1 MVQWGHMR
9 ILFFNYEYPPLGGG
23 AGNASKYILEQYA
36 EMPDIEVDFV
46 TSSIDDQYSIER
58 IGENI
63 RIHHLP
69 IGKNA
74 QNLHFQTKKDLM
86 RYSMAAWKF
95 ALKLTKEHNYDL
107 SHSFFSVPCGFLSY
121 GLKLRRGLP
130 YIVSLRGA
138 DVPGYSERFK
148 GLYGILT
155 PLIKT
160 IWKNADFVIANSK
173 GLKDLALECRPK
185 KVIGVIPN
193 GVDVDQF
200 KPIEKSEQDDKFDI
214 LCVSRITPR
223 KGIRYLIKAL
233 EKFIV
238 EHPYVH
244 LTIIGDGNEKASLE
258 NLVRGL
264 GLSHSVTFKGLIPH
278 DQLPEEYHKADV
290 FVLPSLNEGMSNT
303 MLEALASGLPIVT
316 TQTGGS
322 DELVRNGVNGLIV
335 KMQDSDDL
343 AEKLLM
349 LIEQDQLRRNMGRL
363 SRELALTLSWENV
376 AKQYVELYREVVNL
390 RKLKG

>member
-1 MVQWGHMR
+1 MR
-9 ILFFNYEYPPLGGG
+9 VLFFNYEYPPLGGG

-36 EMPDIEVDFV
+36 KTPDVEVDFV
-46 TSSIDDQYSIER
+46 TSSIDEKYSIET
-58 IGENI
+58 IGNNV
-63 RIHHLP
+63 RIHRLP
-69 IGKNA
+69 IGKNVN
-74 QNLHFQTKKDLM
+74 NLHYQTKGDLI
-86 RYSMAAWKF
+86 RYTRAAWKF
-95 ALKLTKEHNYDL
+95 SLKLTKENRFDL
-107 SHSFFSVPCGFLSY
+107 THSFFSVPCGALSY
-121 GLKLRRGLP
+121 GLKLRRKLP

-148 GLYGILT
+148 GLYGILC
-155 PLIKT
+155 PIMKK
-160 IWKNADFVIANSK
+160 IWKSADFVIANSQ
-173 GLKDLALECRPK
+173 GLKELALRSKPE

-200 KPIEKSEQDDKFDI
+200 HPAEKHEKAEKFEI

-233 EKFIV
+233 EKFIA

-244 LTIIGDGNEKASLE
+244 LTIIGEGNEKASLE
-258 NLVRGL
+258 NLVRSL
-264 GLSHSVTFKGLIPH
+264 GMKHNVLFKGLIPH
-278 DQLPEEYHKADV
+278 DKLPEEYHKADV

-303 MLEALASGLPIVT
+303 MLEALASGLPIIA

-343 AEKLLM
+343 AQKLLM
-349 LIEQDQLRRNMGRL
+349 VIDQDQLRANMGRL
-363 SRELALTLSWENV
+363 SRELALTLSWESV
-376 AKQYVELYREVVNL
+376 AKQYLQLYTEVINL
-390 RKLKG
+390 QKIKR

>member
-1 MVQWGHMR
+1 MK

-36 EMPDIEVDFV
+36 KIPDLEVDFV
-46 TSSIDDQYSIER
+46 TSSIDDEYHLET
-58 IGENI
+58 IGDLI
-63 RIHHLP
+63 RIHRLP

-74 QNLHFQTKKDLM
+74 SNIHYQTKGELM
-86 RYSMAAWKF
+86 RYAKVAWKF
-95 ALKLTKEHNYDL
+95 ALKLTKDNHYDL
-107 SHSFFSVPCGFLSY
+107 SHSFFSVPCGALSY
-121 GLKLRRGLP
+121 GLKIRRGLP

-148 GLYGILT
+148 SLYGVLT
-155 PLIKT
+155 PIIKI
-160 IWKNADFVIANSK
+160 IWRNASFVIANSQ
-173 GLKDLALECRPK
+173 GLRELALESKPK
-185 KVIGVIPN
+185 NTIGVIPN
-193 GVDVDQF
+193 GVNVEQF
-200 KPIEKSEQDDKFDI
+200 KPAEKAAHAEKFEI

-244 LTIIGDGNEKASLE
+244 LNIIGEGNEKESLE

-264 GLSHSVTFKGLIPH
+264 GLSHSVTFHGLLPH
-278 DQLPEEYHKADV
+278 DQLPHEYAKADV

-303 MLEALASGLPIVT
+303 MLEAIASGLPIIA

-322 DELVRNGVNGLIV
+322 YELVKDGVNGLIV
-335 KMQDSDDL
+335 RMQDSDDL
-343 AEKLLM
+343 AQKLAILV
-349 LIEQDQLRRNMGRL
+349 EQEQLRLNMGRL
-363 SRELALTLSWENV
+363 SRELALTMSWESV
-376 AKQYVELYREVVNL
+376 AGQYLELYREIVNL
-390 RKLKG
+390 KKMR